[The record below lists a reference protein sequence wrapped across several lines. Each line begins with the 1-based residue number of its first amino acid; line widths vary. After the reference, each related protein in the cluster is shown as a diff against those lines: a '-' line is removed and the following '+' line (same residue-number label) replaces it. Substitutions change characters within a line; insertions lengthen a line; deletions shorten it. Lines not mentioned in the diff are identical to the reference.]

1 MKRLLVTA
9 FVTCILMTS
18 CTGEATPLPAQE
30 HAPASGPVSAPL
42 IIPTLTHPA
51 PAVVPASQP
60 TPTKKPRTF
69 APITPQPTRTFT
81 ASPVPPTT
89 EADAN
94 AWKELPVIPETVDS
108 SLRKVYE
115 RGLELG

>member
-1 MKRLLVTA
+1 MKCLLVTA

-30 HAPASGPVSAPL
+30 HAPVSAPL
-42 IIPTLTHPA
+42 IIPTLTQP
-51 PAVVPASQP
+51 VPAAVSGSQP

-69 APITPQPTRTFT
+69 SPITPQPTRTFT

-94 AWKELPVIPETVDS
+94 AWKELPVIPEIVDS
-108 SLRKVYE
+108 
-115 RGLELG
+115 